1 MFIAASLLA
10 SASAALAPCIIETES
25 PVGSSLCWNNGKW
38 VDPKLDLPKL
48 LYPQPVTLAGQECLI
63 GGIFG
68 SNFTRSTQA
77 WCLVKNNFVRKPEYD
92 LDEVN
97 ARGGAAVLTIG
108 GQTCLVGGGGMK
120 EFFTTTACFN
130 ATSKKWRINSD
141 YALTLPR
148 YRAGMIHFNNTV
160 CLAGGRVKSSECDQ
174 STECFDKTIHGG
186 AGGWRV
192 IHTLDLPN
200 SNCFSTPIQLNGQ
213 ECLIGGSNVPKE
225 VVCVDNKNAKF
236 LTLAALDNG
245 CIGGVQI
252 MLDSNKC
259 VTSCDNANTLCV
271 TNNVLKNNT
280 KFNLPSRFS
289 GGVTFNLT
297 LS

>member
-1 MFIAASLLA
+1 MFIAASLLV
-10 SASAALAPCIIETES
+10 SASAGVAPCILETEN
-25 PVGSSLCWNNGKW
+25 PVGSSLCWNSGKW

-48 LYPQPVTLAGQECLI
+48 LYPQLVNLAGQECII

-77 WCLVKNNFVRKPEYD
+77 WCLVKSNFVRKPEYD

-97 ARGGAAVLTIG
+97 ARGGAAVMTIS

-120 EFFTTTACFN
+120 EFFTTAACFN
-130 ATSKKWRINSD
+130 ATAKKWRINSD

-148 YRAGMIHFNNTV
+148 YRAGLIHFNGTQ
-160 CLAGGRVKSSECDQ
+160 CLAGGRVKGNECDV

-192 IHTLDLPN
+192 IHSLDLPN
-200 SNCFSTPIQLNGQ
+200 SNCYSTPIQLGSQ
-213 ECLIGGSNVPKE
+213 ECLVGGSGVPKE
-225 VVCVDNKNAKF
+225 VVCVDNKNARF
-236 LTLAALDNG
+236 VTLASLESD
-245 CIGGVQI
+245 CVGGVQLY
-252 MLDSNKC
+252 LDGNKC
-259 VTSCDNANTLCV
+259 VTSCNGVTTMCV
-271 TNNVLKNNT
+271 AGSVLKNNT
-280 KFNLPSRFS
+280 KYALPSRFS
-289 GGVTFNLT
+289 GGVSFNLT